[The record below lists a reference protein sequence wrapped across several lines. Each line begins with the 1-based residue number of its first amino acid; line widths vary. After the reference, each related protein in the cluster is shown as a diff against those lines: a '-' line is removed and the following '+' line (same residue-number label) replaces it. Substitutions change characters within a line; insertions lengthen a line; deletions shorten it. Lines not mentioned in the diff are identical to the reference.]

1 VHLEEAFFS
10 QSSQFYTA
18 TTMIKTYLKTPAL
31 AAAAAAAAAVKELEI
46 AIGLK
51 QSAPSKS

>member
-31 AAAAAAAAAVKELEI
+31 AAAAAAAVKELEI